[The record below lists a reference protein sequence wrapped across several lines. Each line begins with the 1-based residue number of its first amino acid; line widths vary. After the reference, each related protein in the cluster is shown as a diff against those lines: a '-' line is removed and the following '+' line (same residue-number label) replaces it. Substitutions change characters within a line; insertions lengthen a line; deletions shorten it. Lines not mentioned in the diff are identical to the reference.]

1 MVNEEDKFYTIPE
14 VAELLKVSE
23 RSINRYIKSGKL
35 KASKIG
41 WWRIKKTDLDEF
53 LNKTSNLS
61 KINKKI

>member
-1 MVNEEDKFYTIPE
+1 MSNDEEKFYTVPE
-14 VAELLKVSE
+14 IAELLKVSE

-41 WWRIKKTDLDEF
+41 WWRIKKSDLDEF

-61 KINKKI
+61 KPNKKL